1 MKFISLISEN
11 ESDTPREV
19 PVSGNGIGLHGRMV
33 TTHRKPGRPS
43 KGPRDAIMTKPHAEL
58 GALVRQLSAETG
70 RSNGDVIATIL
81 AEHFNR
87 PDLAPPVQQ
96 TQEALPL
103 ANSA

>member
-1 MKFISLISEN
+1 
-11 ESDTPREV
+11 
-19 PVSGNGIGLHGRMV
+19 
-33 TTHRKPGRPS
+33 
-43 KGPRDAIMTKPHAEL
+43 MTKPHAEL
-58 GALVRQLSAETG
+58 GALVRQLSEATG

-87 PDLAPPVQQ
+87 PDLAPPQEQ